1 MNESENSI
9 NIQKLT
15 LDQKLGQMIWCPFFG
30 QRSSEKRK
38 NYWNEIDLA
47 RDGLVGGVVVQ
58 EGDLYES
65 AILLSNLHKTAA
77 FPMVVAADVERGLG
91 SLLNDGTKFPSN
103 MAFGAT
109 RSAEYGYLAGK
120 IAAEESAAIGINVVL
135 GPTCTRAGTG
145 LTSGLPLVRSHGEK
159 LHLVSKMSNAFIRGV
174 HAGGLLSTPRYFP
187 GSAEIYNGTY
197 TGARWVHH
205 LKKLLI
211 DSEIGLYDS
220 LSQAGLGALMI
231 DWREM
236 PDMITDKVS
245 PAMTNV
251 NLIEKF
257 LREVLGY
264 RGLVITPNLSK
275 RALTEFVSPEVMVS
289 AVLAGVDVLCGVP
302 DPVAARE
309 YLKEEVIRE
318 RIPLSRIDQAVER
331 ISVFKSRLKEFDSTD
346 VTPEKIEGKVATSA
360 NIEVAKRVAEDSIT
374 LLRDRSNILPLD
386 PGSVKYV
393 LNISFCST
401 HTPELGAYLDESL
414 RSDYDHVISR
424 VIDNKTPIKVYD
436 DLWREVV
443 DSDVVLMS
451 MFTNRGPD
459 CCADCYNGDQRSFI
473 ERIIGSGMKSVM
485 ASFGDPRV
493 IKLFPEVE
501 CYLCLYSDSMVSQRA
516 LVRDLSGEL
525 VMPIKGKLPI
535 NLEPDY
541 PYGFGLDLT

>member
-1 MNESENSI
+1 MNENENSI
-9 NIQKLT
+9 NIQNLT

-38 NYWNEIDLA
+38 SYWNEIDLA
-47 RDGLVGGVVVQ
+47 RDGLIGGVVVQ

-77 FPMVVAADVERGLG
+77 FPMAVAADVERGLG
-91 SLLNDGTKFPSN
+91 SLLNDGTKFPAN

-120 IAAEESAAIGINVVL
+120 IAAEESAAIGINIVL
-135 GPTCTRAGTG
+135 GPTCSRAGTG

-159 LHLVSKMSNAFIRGV
+159 LHLVSKMTNAFIRGV

-187 GSAEIYNGTY
+187 GSSEIYNGTY

-245 PAMTNV
+245 PAMTNI

-264 RGLVITPNLSK
+264 RGLVLTPNLSSRK
-275 RALTEFVSPEVMVS
+275 LAGLASPEVMAA

-302 DPVAARE
+302 DPVKVRE
-309 YLKEEVIRE
+309 YLREEVIRE
-318 RIPLSRIDQAVER
+318 RIPLSRIDQAAGR
-331 ISVFKSRLKEFDSTD
+331 IALFKSRLKKYDSAEM
-346 VTPEKIEGKVATSA
+346 TPEIIESKVATDA
-360 NIEVAKRVAEDSIT
+360 NREVAMRVAEDSIT
-374 LLRDRSNILPLD
+374 LLRDRSKILPLD
-386 PGSVKYV
+386 PGNIKHV
-393 LNISFCST
+393 LNISFCAT
-401 HTPELGAYLDESL
+401 HTPDLGTCLDESL
-414 RSDYDHVISR
+414 RNAYDHVISR
-424 VIDNKTPIKVYD
+424 MLDNKTPIKVYD

-443 DSDVVLMS
+443 DSDVVIMS

-459 CCADCYNGDQRSFI
+459 CCADCYSQDQRSFV
-473 ERIIGSGMKSVM
+473 ERIIDSGIKSVM

-516 LVRDLSGEL
+516 LVRDLTGEL

-541 PYGFGLDLT
+541 PYGFGLDLS